1 MIYDRSVSTVT
12 ENGKR
17 ITLIGLTLPLLTEY
31 IFLQLYSTVN
41 TVILSGYSDMA
52 VSATGVSQ
60 QVSSLATVI
69 LDMINKGVV
78 IVSSVALGS
87 QDKERARSLAGTG
100 SVMAC
105 ADSPGRMLN
114 TSGHTPGHSPHWI
127 QVSRWTYACI
137 FLPPFAKQIGDSMP
151 ANRGN

>member
-1 MIYDRSVSTVT
+1 MDSYKALAASYDRLTRDVNYADAVNFYFEILKR
-12 ENGKR
+12 ENVR
-17 ITLIGLTLPLLTEY
+17 PRTAA
-31 IFLQLYSTVN
+31 
-41 TVILSGYSDMA
+41 D
-52 VSATGVSQ
+52 
-60 QVSSLATVI
+60 LAC
-69 LDMINKGVV
+69 
-78 IVSSVALGS
+78 
-87 QDKERARSLAGTG
+87 GTG

-137 FLPPFAKQIGDSMP
+137 FLPPFAKQIGDIMP